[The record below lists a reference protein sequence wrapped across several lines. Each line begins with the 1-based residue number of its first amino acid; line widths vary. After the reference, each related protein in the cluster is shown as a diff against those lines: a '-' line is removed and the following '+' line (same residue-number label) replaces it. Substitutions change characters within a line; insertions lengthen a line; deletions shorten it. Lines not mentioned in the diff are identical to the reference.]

1 MLFEYK
7 AESTTFWYIYKVQGS
22 LLGCLLV
29 NATMCLYKPVVQ
41 KKAWNSGWLVKKSNS
56 RWVYVELII

>member
-7 AESTTFWYIYKVQGS
+7 VESTTFLYIYKVQGS
-22 LLGCLLV
+22 LIGCLLV

-41 KKAWNSGWLVKKSNS
+41 KKLGILGDLLKRVILDEFMLN
-56 RWVYVELII
+56 